1 VFGNGGSTVFGQ
13 SVSTLSNPDLSWETT
28 TGYNAG
34 FDFSLFE
41 NRLTGTMD
49 YYQTTTNDLL
59 FSINI
64 PEVSG
69 FNSISTNLGE
79 IANRGVELIL
89 KGELVSRNDFN
100 WNSTFNISLNKNRI
114 VSLLGLDA
122 DGDGVEDDLV
132 SSGLFIGE
140 SINTI
145 FDYESAGIIQLGEEA
160 PPGFFVG
167 THKIVD
173 SNNDGI
179 VDANDRVILGREE
192 PAYRFG
198 ILNEFSFKN
207 LTLRFFINSIQ
218 GGKDSYMGIN
228 NPNFGVADNARRN
241 NYFKDYDYWTPSNP
255 DARYRAQ
262 DKAPGIEYRYYGDRS
277 FIRLQDVTIAY
288 RFDQNVSE
296 KWGIKGLKVFVSG
309 KNLATFTNWVGWD
322 PETGSGLQINGI
334 HVMKGFSFGVDVSF

>member
-1 VFGNGGSTVFGQ
+1 
-13 SVSTLSNPDLSWETT
+13 
-28 TGYNAG
+28 
-34 FDFSLFE
+34 
-41 NRLTGTMD
+41 TGTMD

-198 ILNEFSFKN
+198 ILNEFSFK
-207 LTLRFFINSIQ
+207 
-218 GGKDSYMGIN
+218 
-228 NPNFGVADNARRN
+228 
-241 NYFKDYDYWTPSNP
+241 
-255 DARYRAQ
+255 
-262 DKAPGIEYRYYGDRS
+262 
-277 FIRLQDVTIAY
+277 
-288 RFDQNVSE
+288 
-296 KWGIKGLKVFVSG
+296 
-309 KNLATFTNWVGWD
+309 
-322 PETGSGLQINGI
+322 
-334 HVMKGFSFGVDVSF
+334 